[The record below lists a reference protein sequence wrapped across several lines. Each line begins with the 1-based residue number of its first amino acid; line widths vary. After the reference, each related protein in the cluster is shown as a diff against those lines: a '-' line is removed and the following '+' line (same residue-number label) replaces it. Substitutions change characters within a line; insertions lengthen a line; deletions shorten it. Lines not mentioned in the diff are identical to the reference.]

1 MGEHIAHVGKE
12 SASGTGTAMGNS
24 APCLFVLLWLAI
36 GACMGGCASKY
47 SSSAPAGDLF
57 VKIIPSSWVRM
68 SNISTD
74 QEADE
79 LVIAGDVSRR
89 NSAFSGKGHVD
100 VAVVS
105 LAGTAI
111 CKASADYTPAILAKT
126 AGARNHRSS
135 HFEVDLPCTPP
146 PKSII
151 RIAYHNKSG
160 PDDPHPGCEDNAAL
174 PNDHNEIH

>member
-1 MGEHIAHVGKE
+1 METPWATAPRAYSCCFGLRSPRAWGDAHLNILPVPLWGICPSK
-12 SASGTGTAMGNS
+12 
-24 APCLFVLLWLAI
+24 LFPLH
-36 GACMGGCASKY
+36 
-47 SSSAPAGDLF
+47 
-57 VKIIPSSWVRM
+57 WVRM
-68 SNISTD
+68 SNISTN

-105 LAGTAI
+105 PAGKAI
-111 CKASADYTPAILAKT
+111 CKASANYTPAILPKT

-135 HFEVDLPCTPP
+135 HFEVDLRCTPP
-146 PKSII
+146 PKSVI

-174 PNDHNEIH
+174 